1 MSKRTINLISAAAGV
16 LLWAGLVVAE
26 EATAPKHQYIGVEA
40 CGMCHKREATGDQLG
55 KWQASRHAQAY
66 ETLASDKAKEL
77 ATARGIADP
86 QQAEECLTCHVTA
99 YGADSTHFATPRAG
113 KEGFVVAHGVQ
124 CEACHGPGSDYK
136 SRKAMKDQEASIA
149 AGLVIPDEALCL
161 TCHNDKSPTF
171 TGFDYEEYLAKV
183 SHPNPKAAAAAE

>member
-1 MSKRTINLISAAAGV
+1 MALWGGDDEAGYWVMARDHFGGEIPIKVQRNALAAIRAVIEGAVAVAV
-16 LLWAGLVVAE
+16 LPVPEQGEDDPWWKL
-26 EATAPKHQYIGVEA
+26 
-40 CGMCHKREATGDQLG
+40 
-55 KWQASRHAQAY
+55 
-66 ETLASDKAKEL
+66 LASDKAKEL